1 MPPVIQDNLGLI
13 FVTAVI
19 VYGIWRLKG
28 KPKLVPSQAPA
39 PVYIQAPAAPERKL
53 LDLHIEYDDDRNREI
68 KREAAKRRLDQA
80 ALDREVLLKIA
91 EVMTPPKIDPKP

>member
-1 MPPVIQDNLGLI
+1 MPPEIRDNFGLI
-13 FVTAVI
+13 CI
-19 VYGIWRLKG
+19 VAACVYAAWRWKS
-28 KPKLVPSQAPA
+28 KPKATQGQASPTVYLQAPEA
-39 PVYIQAPAAPERKL
+39 PRPNL

-91 EVMTPPKIDPKP
+91 EVMTPPKTDPKP